1 MKEKLKLLLP
11 TSCVLISE
19 VLFYILQKVLMKFAI
34 CNVTKGTCTSHTLS
48 QVSDN
53 KPSEVLL
60 GSPHLTAA
68 LLCIKAQSTFLFFF
82 YQQPYVFTAGC
93 K

>member
-11 TSCVLISE
+11 TSFSLISE

-34 CNVTKGTCTSHTLS
+34 CNITKGTCTSHTLS
-48 QVSDN
+48 QV
-53 KPSEVLL
+53 SEVLL

-68 LLCIKAQSTFLFFF
+68 LLCIKAQSTFLFIFF
-82 YQQPYVFTAGC
+82 LSATLCIYSRL
-93 K
+93 